1 MSGFEIDAFDHVAIA
16 VRDLAAAREWCAR
29 VLGLERRHEDEWG
42 DVPSVM
48 CVPTDARPGAGS
60 SCVALFPVEGEGKP
74 APGRDSLVMRHF
86 AWRVDRDNFDRAQ
99 ERFRELGI
107 EYEEA
112 DHGIAHSV
120 YISDPDGH
128 RIEITTYEV

>member
-1 MSGFEIDAFDHVAIA
+1 VSGFEIEGFDHVAIA
-16 VRDLAAAREWCAR
+16 VRDLATTRDWYGK
-29 VLGLERRHEDEWG
+29 VLGLERRYADEWG
-42 DVPSVM
+42 EVPSVM
-48 CVPTDARPGAGS
+48 CSGG
-60 SCVALFPVEGEGKP
+60 SCVAIFPVEGEGKP

-86 AWRVDRDNFDRAQ
+86 AWRVDRDNFERAQ

-120 YISDPDGH
+120 YIADPDGH

>member
-1 MSGFEIDAFDHVAIA
+1 MSGLEIEGFDHVAIA
-16 VRDLAAAREWCAR
+16 VRDLAASREWYTR
-29 VLGLERRHEDEWG
+29 VLGLERRFEDEWG

-48 CVPTDARPGAGS
+48 CVATAAGD
-60 SCVALFPVEGEGKP
+60 SCVALFPVEGEARP

-86 AWRVDRDNFDRAQ
+86 AWRVDRINFDRAQ
-99 ERFRELGI
+99 DHFRELGI
-107 EYEEA
+107 EFEAA
-112 DHGIAHSV
+112 DHGVAHSV